1 MDRKQFEGKAAL
13 VKTLQEYWGVMADVV
28 TICKFPMCPP
38 RPLKPGPLVELL
50 NAVTGWDFTVQDFV
64 TTGER
69 IFNLARLFNAREGM
83 TRKDDLLPLRF
94 EEVLKEGGSA
104 GESYPRK
111 ELEKLLDEY
120 YRLRGWSAEGI
131 PTQETLKR
139 LGLN

>member
-1 MDRKQFEGKAAL
+1 
-13 VKTLQEYWGVMADVV
+13 
-28 TICKFPMCPP
+28 
-38 RPLKPGPLVELL
+38 
-50 NAVTGWDFTVQDFV
+50 
-64 TTGER
+64 
-69 IFNLARLFNAREGM
+69 M